1 MLHTWTTAE
10 LLIIPAT
17 MLPVLLLIRCRKA
30 WAQVGVCMG
39 VPLLLVAGAM
49 WAGAWYETVCAWAAP
64 ILGGISMLLVVP
76 ALCWSRLGR
85 CCVPPVPGTARYP
98 QCKVL
103 VLAPHQDDELLL
115 AGGILEDLVQASEVH
130 IIFSTN
136 GDYTRKRPLPRERK
150 GLRMQEAYRAMQEF
164 GIPAERV
171 RFMGFGNEWQ
181 PERSGKPGERYLHL
195 YHAAPDAVQ
204 HSFSGES
211 ETWGTA
217 AAPCI
222 RAGLAYT
229 RRNFV
234 ELLRGELARLRPDT
248 IICVDY
254 DVHADHRALSLL
266 FEEALAAEMKADAGY
281 APFVLKT
288 FAYSCCWNSPRDFY
302 CENLLSTPRP
312 MPGDEMSEVPAY
324 RWSER
329 LRVPVSRGCVSRVLP
344 GNLLYEAYMQHES
357 QAVPMEGVKERMI
370 NGDKVY
376 WWRPTG
382 NVLLQ
387 AQVEAE
393 SGDAAAL
400 HDFHLYGAA
409 DITNPDE
416 LPTAAGW
423 FPPAG
428 KARAH
433 FTLAAPT
440 RLAQLRLY
448 AVGGTGSCIEKLR
461 LTLSNGVQK
470 KLGPLPANGSAL
482 VVATDCEEAVSGF
495 TLELLATTGPRPGLA
510 EVEAYATPPCP
521 LWQVVKLQDA
531 DGHFL
536 YDYTTPRSG
545 ELRFSLYTWPDA
557 AAGAHRVC
565 LVQRDD
571 VRELCPGADGLY
583 HLHLPPGEEAELH
596 VYTREGALADA
607 ARVCNPPRLCRLGH
621 KLLRKLDKRMR
632 GATPRSL
639 YHYYAYTLSQLF

>member
-1 MLHTWTTAE
+1 M
-10 LLIIPAT
+10 IPAT

-30 WAQVGVCMG
+30 WAQAGMCVG
-39 VPLLLVAGAM
+39 VPLLLVAGAV

-64 ILGGISMLLVVP
+64 VLGGVSALLVVM
-76 ALCWSRLGR
+76 ALCWSRWGR
-85 CCVPPVPGTARYP
+85 CRVPRVPGHARYP
-98 QCKVL
+98 QGKVL

-115 AGGILEDLVQASEVH
+115 TGGILEDLVQTSEVH
-130 IIFSTN
+130 ILFSTN
-136 GDYTRKRPLPRERK
+136 GDYTRKRPLSRERK
-150 GLRMQEAYRAMQEF
+150 GRRMQEACRAMREF

-195 YHAAPDAVQ
+195 YHAAPDAVLQ
-204 HSFSGES
+204 SFSGES

-222 RAGLAYT
+222 QAGLPYT
-229 RRNFV
+229 RRHFV
-234 ELLRGELARLRPDT
+234 QLLRGELARLRPDT

-288 FAYSCCWNSPRDFY
+288 FAYSCCWNTPRDFY
-302 CENLLSTPRP
+302 RENLLSTPRP
-312 MPGDEMSEVPAY
+312 MPGEEMSEVPAY

-357 QAVPMEGVKERMI
+357 QAVPMEGVKERMV

-400 HDFHLYGAA
+400 HDFHLYGSA
-409 DITNPDE
+409 DITNPDDA
-416 LPTAAGW
+416 PTAAGW
-423 FPPAG
+423 FPEAG
-428 KARAH
+428 KARAR

-448 AVGGTGSCIEKLR
+448 AVGGTGSSVDKLR
-461 LTLSNGVQK
+461 LTLSNGKQIEP
-470 KLGPLPANGSAL
+470 GPLPGNGSAL
-482 VVATDCEEAVSGF
+482 VVDTACDEVLSGF
-495 TLELLATTGPRPGLA
+495 TLELLATTGPCPGLA
-510 EVEAYATPPCP
+510 EVEAYTEPPRP

-531 DGHFL
+531 EGHFL
-536 YDYTTPRSG
+536 YDYTTPRGG
-545 ELRFSLYTWPDA
+545 ELGFSLYTRPDA
-557 AAGAHRVC
+557 TAAGAYRVR
-565 LVQRDD
+565 LVQQNA

-583 HLHLPPGEEAELH
+583 HLNLRPGEEGELQ
-596 VYTREGALADA
+596 VYAPDGALADA
-607 ARVCNPPRLCRLGH
+607 ARVCNAGRLCRLGH

-639 YHYYAYTLSQLF
+639 YHYYTYTLSQLF